1 MANFTLRNF
10 KSEVLSRGL
19 SKPNRFEIV
28 ITVPSGLSDAF
39 SPKEGKLV
47 SLFCETTN
55 LPPQFIGVRQQRI
68 YGPAYQRPYA
78 VEYGGEGITM
88 TFLIDQ
94 QMDVKA
100 FFDAWVSKIVDPFQ
114 YFVYYPSTYIANTIE
129 IHQLNDK
136 NQYEYSIYLEDAFP
150 RSVSLVE
157 LNNAAQN
164 QVNRLNVTFAYRRW
178 APGHRL
184 TSRMTYPVTIN
195 TAQGTYRRFGDT
207 QADVR
212 KADIYETFSDPAD
225 RSGELINP
233 ADLR

>member
-10 KSEVLSRGL
+10 QSEVLNRGL
-19 SKPNRFEIV
+19 AKPNRFEIL
-28 ITVPSGLSDAF
+28 ITVPNALSNAF
-39 SPKEGKLV
+39 STTESKLV
-47 SLFCETTN
+47 SLFCESTS
-55 LPPQFIGVRQQRI
+55 LPPQFVGVRQQRI
-68 YGPAYQRPYA
+68 YGPAYQRPYS

-88 TFLIDQ
+88 TFLLDQ

-100 FFDAWVSKIVDPFQ
+100 FFDSWVSKIIDPFQ
-114 YFVYYPSTYIANTIE
+114 YFVYYPTTYLANTIE

-157 LNNAAQN
+157 LNNSTQN
-164 QVNRLNVTFAYRRW
+164 AINRLNVTFAYRRW

-184 TSRMTYPVTIN
+184 TSRMRYPLTLNEVR
-195 TAQGTYRRFGDT
+195 GTYRRFGDT

-225 RSGELINP
+225 RSGEIINP
-233 ADLR
+233 ADTR